1 MFESLLIRRN
11 QAAPAPPSLL
21 DLHFEDV
28 ALGTKTI
35 VDRAQGIT
43 FTTLGAA
50 ASQATNFG
58 VVDVAG
64 VGRCFQFNA
73 INCFHNPNN
82 PLNNFSTQ
90 DYDLQLGILKPNTT
104 PSVYIFNSGTYANVA
119 DPGSSVLFDQFT
131 STWFQVFLSKG
142 DTTFQRNQGFGA
154 NPQTYQEFLIQKRTN
169 GMTIKNLTTNAV
181 QSFASFPVP
190 RDTELTIGG
199 HKTGNYMFPGYLK
212 YLKLSRPT
220 S

>member
-11 QAAPAPPSLL
+11 QAAPTPLSLL

-43 FTTLGAA
+43 FTTGGAA
-50 ASQATNFG
+50 GSQATNFG

-73 INCFHNPNN
+73 ANYFHNPNN
-82 PLNNFSTQ
+82 PLNNFSTL
-90 DYDLQLGILKPNTT
+90 DYDLQLGFLKPNTGAGYLFT
-104 PSVYIFNSGTYANVA
+104 SGSYVTTA
-119 DPGSSVLFDQFT
+119 DPGTSVLMDQVPA
-131 STWFQVFLSKG
+131 TWMQVFLSKG
-142 DTTFQRNQGFGA
+142 DTTFQRNQGFGN
-154 NPQTYQEFLIQKRTN
+154 NPQTYQEFLIQKRNT
-169 GMTIKNLTTNAV
+169 GMTVRNLTTSAV
-181 QSFASFPVP
+181 QSFAAYAIPK
-190 RDTELTIGG
+190 DTELTIGG
-199 HKTGNYMFPGYLK
+199 YKSGNFLFAGYLK
-212 YLKLSRPT
+212 YLKLSRPL